1 MIEFDMPGTIHAS
14 STFNPAHHVT
24 SSHYIAQHHSA
35 GVEILGSRVFQD
47 FPNLKIII
55 SHGGGAIP
63 YQWSRHGGSHVML
76 GLEPFEDA
84 ARRVYWDMAIYDQE
98 SMEMLIK
105 RVSVDNV
112 LFATEMFGSVNAI
125 DPQTGRSFED
135 VRSLFDAIDWLS
147 DEGNA
152 RKVYGGRLP
161 SAS

>member
-1 MIEFDMPGTIHAS
+1 
-14 STFNPAHHVT
+14 
-24 SSHYIAQHHSA
+24 
-35 GVEILGSRVFQD
+35 
-47 FPNLKIII
+47 
-55 SHGGGAIP
+55 
-63 YQWSRHGGSHVML
+63 
-76 GLEPFEDA
+76 
-84 ARRVYWDMAIYDQE
+84 
-98 SMEMLIK
+98 MLIK

-112 LFATEMFGSVNAI
+112 LFATEMFGAVNSI